1 MNLFLKGEIMSMAQL
16 KYKRVLLKISGEALA
31 GDKHFGFD
39 FDVVSKV
46 CDVIKK
52 CTDMGVQMGVV
63 IGGGNFWRGVKNGEG
78 RMDRWRADY
87 MGMLATVMNCLAL
100 QDVLQQQGM
109 EAKVLTAM
117 EIQHIGEPFSV
128 EKADEYLRSGK
139 VVVFGG
145 GVGSPFFTTDTGAVL
160 RAALIGADAVLLAK
174 NVDGVYDSDPRVNP
188 EAKLLPDVTYQ
199 QVQERD
205 LKVMDASAITICREN
220 KVPCIRVFGLD
231 DPQNILRVIEGDMM
245 GTVVHP

>member
-1 MNLFLKGEIMSMAQL
+1 MDVKPAYS
-16 KYKRVLLKISGEALA
+16 RVLIKISGEALA
-31 GDKHFGFD
+31 GGKGTGLDFD
-39 FDVVSKV
+39 FIEKV
-46 CDVIKK
+46 CLAVKK
-52 CTDMGVQMGVV
+52 CTVMGVQTAIVV
-63 IGGGNFWRGVKNGEG
+63 GGGNFWRGVKNGEG

-100 QDVLQQQGM
+100 QDVLQQQGV

-174 NVDGVYDSDPRVNP
+174 NVDGVYSADPKKDPNAVRFDS
-188 EAKLLPDVTYQ
+188 LTYEE
-199 QVQERD
+199 VLEKR
-205 LKVMDASAITICREN
+205 LAVMDSTATCIAMDNRIPIKVFALRE
-220 KVPCIRVFGLD
+220 PE
-231 DPQNILRVIEGDMM
+231 NILRAARGEAV
-245 GTVVHP
+245 GTLVH

>member
-1 MNLFLKGEIMSMAQL
+1 MGTEP
-16 KYKRVLLKISGEALA
+16 KYKRILLKISGEALA
-31 GDKHFGFD
+31 GEQKTGLDFG
-39 FDVVSKV
+39 VIGQV
-46 CDVIKK
+46 CDVIKT
-52 CTDMGVQMGVV
+52 CTELGVQVGVV

-78 RMDRWRADY
+78 KMARSRADH

-100 QDVLQQQGM
+100 QDVLQQQGV

-174 NVDGVYDSDPRVNP
+174 NVDGVYSADPKKDPNAVRFDS
-188 EAKLLPDVTYQ
+188 LTYEE
-199 QVQERD
+199 VLEKR
-205 LKVMDASAITICREN
+205 LAVMDSTATCIAMDNRIPIKVFALRE
-220 KVPCIRVFGLD
+220 PE
-231 DPQNILRVIEGDMM
+231 NILRAARGETV
-245 GTVVHP
+245 GTLVH